1 MKSPRNFLKVS
12 EWQTDE
18 LQEMVDLALRLKQE
32 DIRELIAKNRVLGLF
47 FNNPSLRTQIS
58 FQVAAAH
65 LGADSVLIQPGK
77 GAWNIETRDGA
88 VMNEV
93 NQEHVRELVPVLC
106 NYVDLLGIRYFAS
119 LTDRTA
125 DSKDEIVRRMA
136 GLANVP
142 VVNMESAQSHPCQG
156 MADWM
161 TLNELFG
168 KSLKDVNVLLT
179 WAPHPHPLPRAVPN
193 SAMESIIRSGANLT
207 VACPPEM
214 MPDPALADSVSEYAK
229 KAGTKFR
236 ITHDRTAAFE
246 KVDVVYAKSWHGAM
260 LYEDPDKEKKI
271 RAGYS
276 NWTVTKKDMTAT
288 RSARFMHCLPIRRNV
303 VATDEVLDDSGAVHV
318 MEAGNRL
325 HIQKAILMKLW
336 NLSL

>member
-1 MKSPRNFLKVS
+1 MTSSANFLKIS
-12 EWQTDE
+12 EWPVRE
-18 LQEMVDLALRLKQE
+18 LQDMVDLAIRLKK
-32 DIRELIAKNRVLGLF
+32 DDFREPIAKNHVLGLF

-58 FQVAAAH
+58 FQVAAVH
-65 LGADSVLIQPGK
+65 LGASSVLIQPGK
-77 GAWNIETRDGA
+77 GAWNIETTDGT
-88 VMNEV
+88 VMDGI

-119 LTDRTA
+119 LTDRVA
-125 DSKDEIVRRMA
+125 DMKDEIVRHMA
-136 GLANVP
+136 DLATVP

-168 KSLKDVNVLLT
+168 NSLKNVNVLLT
-179 WAPHPHPLPRAVPN
+179 WAPHPNPLPRAVPN
-193 SAMESIIRSGANLT
+193 SAMEAIIRSGANLT
-207 VACPPEM
+207 VACPSEM
-214 MPDPALADSVSEYAK
+214 MPDTTHTDEIKTYAE
-229 KAGTKFR
+229 KAGNSFR
-236 ITHDRTAAFE
+236 ITDDRKEAFE
-246 KVDVVYAKSWHGAM
+246 NVDVVYAKSWHGGM
-260 LYEDPDKEKKI
+260 LYDDRDKEKSV

-276 NWTVTKKDMTAT
+276 NWTVTKKDMAAT

-303 VATDEVLDDSGAVHV
+303 VATDEVLNDPGAVHI